1 MIGKV
6 TVAVIAGFA
15 ALSASAEDV
24 SLEKDLMPLF
34 QRSCGT
40 CHAPDSGIRGAIKG
54 GAFFN
59 TKKDILGK
67 VGGPIV
73 AGKPEES
80 GLIKVL
86 KQEVKFGKRNIV
98 MPPAKADEAKFSAE
112 EIAKVAAWIK
122 AGAKDN

>member
-1 MIGKV
+1 MTRNWI
-6 TVAVIAGFA
+6 IAA
-15 ALSASAEDV
+15 ASLITISAGAAEV

-40 CHAPDSGIRGAIKG
+40 CHAPDSGVRGAIKNK
-54 GAFFN
+54 AYFN

-73 AGKPEES
+73 AGEPDKS

-86 KQEVKFGKRNIV
+86 DQTAKFGKKELV
-98 MPPAKADEAKFSAE
+98 MPPPKADEPAFTKE
-112 EIAKVAAWIK
+112 EIEKVKAWIK

>member
-1 MIGKV
+1 MIGKI
-6 TVAVIAGFA
+6 TLAIACLTAF
-15 ALSASAEDV
+15 SASAKEV

-34 QRSCGT
+34 KRSCGT
-40 CHAPDSGIRGAIKG
+40 CHAPDSGIRGAIKD

-67 VGGPIV
+67 VGGPIE
-73 AGKPEES
+73 AGKPEKS

-86 KQEVKFGKRNIV
+86 KQEVKFGKRNLV
-98 MPPAKADEAKFSAE
+98 MPPPKADEAKFSKE
-112 EIAKVAAWIK
+112 EIAKVTAWIK

>member
-1 MIGKV
+1 MIGKITLAIV
-6 TVAVIAGFA
+6 SFA
-15 ALSASAEDV
+15 AVSAGAGEV

-40 CHAPDSGIRGAIKG
+40 CHAPDSGIRGAIKNQTY
-54 GAFFN
+54 FN
-59 TKKDILGK
+59 TKEDILAK

-73 AGKPEES
+73 AGKPDES

-86 KQEVKFGKRNIV
+86 DQTTQFGKRNIT
-98 MPPAKADEAKFSAE
+98 MPPPKSEDPKWTAE
-112 EIAKVAAWIK
+112 EIEKIKSWIK